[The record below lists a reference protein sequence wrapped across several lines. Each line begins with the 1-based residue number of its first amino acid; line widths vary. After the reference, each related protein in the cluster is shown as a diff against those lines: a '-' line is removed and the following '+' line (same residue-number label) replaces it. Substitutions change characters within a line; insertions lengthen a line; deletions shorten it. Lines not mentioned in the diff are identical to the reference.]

1 MKNSEFVT
9 EKMREFMQRGDMGA
23 ESFRELLAEMKRHPW
38 YQSQLQR
45 FEQLRQ
51 PESRANPFVGYLCAD
66 SNAEAIVESLRR
78 YLAVDEEPKPVES
91 EAYYERLVQHITAL
105 DIRVVKPGPEGIPPR
120 PGEDPQGVVIA
131 FATAPCIIVHPAA
144 TPEVRALRVL
154 HMLCLIG
161 LGLSGIYYDD
171 DTGIGQEAALCH
183 AVATGFLAQEK
194 AGWGTTEEQER
205 T

>member
-1 MKNSEFVT
+1 MLFIL
-9 EKMREFMQRGDMGA
+9 M
-23 ESFRELLAEMKRHPW
+23 
-38 YQSQLQR
+38 
-45 FEQLRQ
+45 
-51 PESRANPFVGYLCAD
+51 
-66 SNAEAIVESLRR
+66 LRR
-78 YLAVDEEPKPVES
+78 RCA
-91 EAYYERLVQHITAL
+91 R
-105 DIRVVKPGPEGIPPR
+105 
-120 PGEDPQGVVIA
+120 IA
-131 FATAPCIIVHPAA
+131 
-144 TPEVRALRVL
+144 VL